1 MAAGRRSLPLT
12 PEERAIAV
20 ASALDSVRVEGLDP
34 SGIEQ
39 ALFRWA
45 IGELTIAEVIQWE
58 LRDAE
63 QVYGPPTGLTG

>member
-1 MAAGRRSLPLT
+1 MATRASLQLN
-12 PEERAIAV
+12 PEERAIAI
-20 ASALDSVRVEGLDP
+20 ASALDSVRAEGLDP

-45 IGELTIAEVIQWE
+45 NGELTIAEVIQCE

-63 QVYGPPTGLTG
+63 HVYGPPTGLAG

>member
-1 MAAGRRSLPLT
+1 MQLS

-20 ASALDSVRVEGLDP
+20 ANALDSVRAEGLDP

-39 ALFRWA
+39 VLFRWA
-45 IGELTIAEVIQWE
+45 NGQLTIAEVIQRE

-63 QVYGPPTGLTG
+63 HVYGPPTDLTS